1 MEICLGNY
9 VEHLLHLTV
18 GLDYVYPFL
27 DNCFRL

>member
-9 VEHLLHLTV
+9 VEHLLHLAV

-27 DNCFRL
+27 EKCF